1 MTKVWIILKMELIDS
16 HNKTIYIELIVSTVG
31 NLLCTLLSQCC
42 IRLLTFWTFNSMFY
56 VILGEKLV
64 NRCQLSK
71 RKVETFF

>member
-31 NLLCTLLSQCC
+31 NLLCTLLSQFC